1 MSKFYAH
8 LRSITHAA
16 QRISGQVG
24 DWLNLPDPDG
34 DAVTAVNVSAT
45 GDWRYDALIA
55 VHELVEAI
63 LCRARGIATAE
74 VDAFDSAHP
83 DTDQEQGDLP
93 DAPYR
98 REHCFATGVERLLC
112 AELGLDW
119 AEYEA
124 AIERV
129 LK

>member
-1 MSKFYAH
+1 MSFYAL
-8 LRSITHAA
+8 LRSVPHAK
-16 QRISGQVG
+16 QRIPGQVG
-24 DWLNLPDPDG
+24 DWINFPTEVDSAPTH
-34 DAVTAVNVSAT
+34 VFVSAT

-63 LCRARGIATAE
+63 LCRARGITTE
-74 VDAFDSAHP
+74 QVDAFDGTHP
-83 DTDQEQGDLP
+83 DDDQEQGDLP

-98 REHCFATGVERLLC
+98 REHCFATGIERLLC
-112 AELGLDW
+112 AELSLDW
-119 AEYEA
+119 AEYGA